1 MKRDILTFIP
11 NGHRHDNEISYSVQ
25 VKTSLALTSDS
36 LTFRNQKVTQNIE
49 YRAKAEEESK
59 KGCP

>member
-11 NGHRHDNEISYSVQ
+11 NGQRHDNEISYSVQ

-36 LTFRNQKVTQNIE
+36 LTFRNQKVTQNM

-59 KGCP
+59 

>member
-36 LTFRNQKVTQNIE
+36 LTFRNQKVTQNM

-59 KGCP
+59 